1 MQNTIPSSRRTIQST
16 AVYDNFRYRLE
27 NTPQTIRLVEMF
39 LGNEAVVGEVR
50 GWKTHLLRHVDDCFK
65 DKDERERGYRLFLA
79 VKVLNKIREPRK
91 TSAYLKAMKEL
102 TLEETIF
109 WVWQHHSY
117 NGRAINAFKCI
128 HLNEV

>member
-1 MQNTIPSSRRTIQST
+1 MQHSTKSSSRRVQST

-27 NTPQTIRLVEMF
+27 ITPKTIRLVEMF

-50 GWKTHLLRHVDDCFK
+50 GWKTHMLRLVDDCFK